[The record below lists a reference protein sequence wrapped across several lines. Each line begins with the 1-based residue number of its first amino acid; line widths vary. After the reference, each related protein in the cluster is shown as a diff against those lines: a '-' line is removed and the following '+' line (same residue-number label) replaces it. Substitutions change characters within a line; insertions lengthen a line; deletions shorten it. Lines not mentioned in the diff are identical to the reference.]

1 MIARAVMV
9 ILFAPVLGTG
19 PAAARMP
26 YDGEWNVT
34 VVTKIGSCQ
43 PTASYPVLVND
54 GKVSGAADISGT
66 VGRNG
71 VVRASLRGAFAN
83 GQLSDHE
90 GSGKWNAASAGMPCS
105 GRWIATRQ

>member
-9 ILFAPVLGTG
+9 ILFAPVFGTW

-43 PTASYPVLVND
+43 PTASYPVLVTD
-54 GKVSGAADISGT
+54 GFRSY
-66 VGRNG
+66 
-71 VVRASLRGAFAN
+71 
-83 GQLSDHE
+83 
-90 GSGKWNAASAGMPCS
+90 
-105 GRWIATRQ
+105 